1 MKRDMMTA
9 RFKRDFVAYSAI
21 AIFFLII
28 VSEVTMAIWIPM
40 QMHNDTMFAER
51 IKRIRAVRAF
61 DSCRKT
67 VRRIIEENHNRIS
80 TQEAQLM
87 LQELD
92 RIAIY
97 LHTDDNSKN
106 LSPEQIELIS
116 AQLADITSHYARLNK
131 GTPMVKSI
139 EINTSNAINKIAEEG
154 L

>member
-61 DSCRKT
+61 DACRKT

-106 LSPEQIELIS
+106 LSLEQIELIS
-116 AQLADITSHYARLNK
+116 AQIADITSHYARLNK